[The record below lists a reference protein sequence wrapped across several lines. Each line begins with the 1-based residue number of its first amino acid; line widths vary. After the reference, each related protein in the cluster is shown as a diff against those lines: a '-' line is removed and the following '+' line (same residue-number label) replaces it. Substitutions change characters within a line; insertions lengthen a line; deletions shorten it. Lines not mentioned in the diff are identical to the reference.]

1 MIEIIGIF
9 LLSLG
14 ASLLTISSIIE
25 IARLKK
31 LYDAPKKD
39 RKIRLYNTKFRLNT

>member
-9 LLSLG
+9 LLSLV
-14 ASLLTISSIIE
+14 ASLLTISSIVE

-31 LYDAPKKD
+31 LYDAPKED
-39 RKIRLYNTKFRLNT
+39 RKIHLYMTPNLD